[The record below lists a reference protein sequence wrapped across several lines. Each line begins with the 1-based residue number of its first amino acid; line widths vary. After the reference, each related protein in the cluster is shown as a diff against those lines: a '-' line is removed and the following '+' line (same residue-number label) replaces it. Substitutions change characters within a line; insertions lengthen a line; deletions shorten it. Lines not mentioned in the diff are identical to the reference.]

1 MLRRALPAAV
11 AMALLAVCGP
21 ASSEEPPAPAGAWKD
36 AYAEARVL
44 VEELRA
50 EVDAMQRLLEA
61 QTEAMAWNAERAE
74 LGLWPMTLRPQLCL
88 EEENERWCRLFPATF
103 GVWEDGS

>member
-1 MLRRALPAAV
+1 MLRRALL
-11 AMALLAVCGP
+11 AMAAMAAIAVCGP
-21 ASSEEPPAPAGAWKD
+21 AGADEPPAPAGAWKA

-50 EVDAMQRLLEA
+50 EVDAMNRLLEA

-74 LGLWPMTLRPQLCL
+74 LGLWPMTLRPELCL

-103 GVWEDGS
+103 GVREDGS